1 MSMSKTQL
9 VLGVKEH
16 LLTGHPIT
24 QLECIVLFGV
34 PSLTKVISDMRKEG
48 YKIESKRVP
57 FVAALRRIN
66 ECATLTPPP
75 NLPVKEVALTE
86 YYWLGL

>member
-1 MSMSKTQL
+1 MSANKTQL

-16 LLTGHPIT
+16 LIGGNPIT

-34 PSLTKVISDMRKEG
+34 PSLTKVISDMRREG
-48 YKIESKRVP
+48 YVISSRRVP

-66 ECATLTPPP
+66 ESATLQPPT
-75 NLPVKEVALTE
+75 NLPIKEVSLTE
-86 YYWLGL
+86 YRLNL

>member
-1 MSMSKTQL
+1 MSNSRTQL

-16 LLTGHPIT
+16 LLAGHPIT

-34 PSLTKVISDMRKEG
+34 PSLTKVISDMRRDG
-48 YKIESKRVP
+48 YVIKSKRVP

-66 ECATLTPPP
+66 ESATLEPPQ
-75 NLPVKEVALTE
+75 NLPIKEVTLTE
-86 YYWLGL
+86 YWLSR

>member
-1 MSMSKTQL
+1 MSNSKTQL

-16 LLTGHPIT
+16 LLEGHPIT

-34 PSLTKVISDMRKEG
+34 PSLTKVISDMRRDG
-48 YKIESKRVP
+48 YVIKSKRVP

-66 ECATLTPPP
+66 ESAVLEPPK
-75 NLPVKEVALTE
+75 NLPVKEVVLTE
-86 YYWLGL
+86 YRLSI

>member
-1 MSMSKTQL
+1 MPSKKTNL

-16 LLTGHPIT
+16 LLTGNPIT
-24 QLECIVLFGV
+24 HLECIVLFGV

-48 YKIESKRVP
+48 YVIASRRIP

-66 ECATLTPPP
+66 EFAVLEPPK

-86 YYWLGL
+86 YQLSR

>member
-1 MSMSKTQL
+1 MPNNRTQL

-34 PSLTKVISDMRKEG
+34 PSLTKVISDMRRDG
-48 YKIESKRVP
+48 YVIRSKRVP

-66 ECATLTPPP
+66 ESATLAPPQ
-75 NLPVKEVALTE
+75 NLPIREVALTE
-86 YYWLGL
+86 YWLSR

>member
-1 MSMSKTQL
+1 MSSSRIQL

-34 PSLTKVISDMRKEG
+34 PSLTKVISDMRRDG
-48 YKIESKRVP
+48 YVIKSKRVP

-66 ECATLTPPP
+66 ESATLEPPQ
-75 NLPVKEVALTE
+75 NLPIKEVTLTE
-86 YYWLGL
+86 YWLNR

>member
-1 MSMSKTQL
+1 MSKARTPL
-9 VLGVKEH
+9 VMAVKEH
-16 LLTGHPIT
+16 LLGGNRIT

-48 YKIESKRVP
+48 WIVESQRIP

-66 ECATLTPPP
+66 EHALLEPPK
-75 NLPVKEVALTE
+75 NLPVREVVLTE
-86 YYWLGL
+86 YWINR

>member
-1 MSMSKTQL
+1 MSNSRTQL

-48 YKIESKRVP
+48 YVIESKRVP

-66 ECATLTPPP
+66 ESATLEPPG
-75 NLPVKEVALTE
+75 NLPIKEVALTE
-86 YYWLGL
+86 YWLSR

>member
-1 MSMSKTQL
+1 MSNNKTQL

-34 PSLTKVISDMRKEG
+34 PSLTKVISDMRKDG
-48 YKIESKRVP
+48 YVIKSKRVP

-66 ECATLTPPP
+66 ESAVLEPPR

-86 YYWLGL
+86 YWLSR

>member
-1 MSMSKTQL
+1 MPNNRTPL

-34 PSLTKVISDMRKEG
+34 PSLTKVISDMRRDG
-48 YKIESKRVP
+48 YVIKSKRVP

-66 ECATLTPPP
+66 ESATLTPPK
-75 NLPVKEVALTE
+75 NLPVKEVTLTE
-86 YYWLGL
+86 YWLSR